1 MRAVVGQVIQEELA
15 VEAQVRLVKV
25 VVVQHL
31 AVDHQVAV
39 ELVVLIVEVV
49 DLEEQM
55 DHLVKVE
62 QDLWHVLLMEQVQA
76 VAAVTTAAAAVELV
90 VLVLV
95 AVVAHHS

>member
-39 ELVVLIVEVV
+39 ELVVLIVE
-49 DLEEQM
+49 DAAME
-55 DHLVKVE
+55 
-62 QDLWHVLLMEQVQA
+62 VLQEP
-76 VAAVTTAAAAVELV
+76 
-90 VLVLV
+90 
-95 AVVAHHS
+95 